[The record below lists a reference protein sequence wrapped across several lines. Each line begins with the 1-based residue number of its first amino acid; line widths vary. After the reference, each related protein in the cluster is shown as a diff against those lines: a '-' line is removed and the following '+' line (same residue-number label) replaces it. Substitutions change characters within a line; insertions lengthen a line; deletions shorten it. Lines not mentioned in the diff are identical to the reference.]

1 MRCPQCDSSEDRV
14 VESRTLAKGTT
25 IRRRRECL
33 SCGYR
38 FTSYERIQEKPLMIV
53 KRREGRREPFDREK
67 LEKGIRQALRKR
79 PVSQLEIESML
90 DDVEE
95 QALLIGRDG
104 GELSSTQ
111 LGEMVLEKLYS
122 VDRVAYVR
130 FASVYRNFENV
141 EEFLR
146 EIEQLTNL

>member
-1 MRCPQCDSSEDRV
+1 M
-14 VESRTLAKGTT
+14 
-25 IRRRRECL
+25 

-53 KRREGRREPFDREK
+53 KRREGRREPFDRDK

-90 DDVEE
+90 DDIEE

-111 LGEMVLEKLYS
+111 LGEMVLEKLYGL
-122 VDRVAYVR
+122 DRVAYVR

>member
-1 MRCPQCDSSEDRV
+1 
-14 VESRTLAKGTT
+14 
-25 IRRRRECL
+25 
-33 SCGYR
+33 
-38 FTSYERIQEKPLMIV
+38 MIV

>member
-14 VESRTLAKGTT
+14 VESRTLAKGTA

-53 KRREGRREPFDREK
+53 KRREGRREPFDRDK

-90 DDVEE
+90 DDIEE

-111 LGEMVLEKLYS
+111 LGEMVLEKLYGL
-122 VDRVAYVR
+122 DRVAYVR